1 MSGTTPVD
9 TDNSSLVVEEWP
21 YYQEDDSLWQRKE
34 KCLRNRSEK
43 CFGSREM
50 SDIGILSVDE
60 NWWFG
65 DTVKDFYSHKFLLG
79 SASPVL
85 HHILYEMELSESSKE
100 IVLNLNP
107 KLNVTLTR
115 TKTYDSERLE
125 LNGIPPIA
133 TEALLEYIYKD
144 KFLKSDY
151 EHGYS
156 RNLLW
161 RLWHAS
167 KALEMDHLSQIT
179 SETLDETMCEDTV
192 FWDLNYSMQFN
203 EMGLEHLKQK
213 VLKIMEGLEEKLFEH
228 DNFVWI
234 DHAGIKEILNKR
246 ESGSCEPLIIFNN
259 LLRWSLYQVD
269 RVACCEIDDKSG
281 AEIPIEIRLEWINNF
296 RKEQSQSASLKELE
310 KYLKRGIEFMPWTE
324 FSQEEYL
331 KYVPQFDLIS
341 NEKLLKSSLEL
352 MNIVVNNPNRLRYS
366 EYGCKNMPNTKLSF
380 LDDIKIS
387 GVKSNKDAS
396 KKSIREICLLN
407 MMDGSKKDEESLM
420 TL

>member
-1 MSGTTPVD
+1 MVY
-9 TDNSSLVVEEWP
+9 L
-21 YYQEDDSLWQRKE
+21 QK
-34 KCLRNRSEK
+34 
-43 CFGSREM
+43 
-50 SDIGILSVDE
+50 
-60 NWWFG
+60 
-65 DTVKDFYSHKFLLG
+65 
-79 SASPVL
+79 
-85 HHILYEMELSESSKE
+85 
-100 IVLNLNP
+100 
-107 KLNVTLTR
+107 
-115 TKTYDSERLE
+115 
-125 LNGIPPIA
+125 
-133 TEALLEYIYKD
+133 
-144 KFLKSDY
+144 
-151 EHGYS
+151 
-156 RNLLW
+156 
-161 RLWHAS
+161 
-167 KALEMDHLSQIT
+167 
-179 SETLDETMCEDTV
+179 TLDETMCEDTV

-203 EMGLEHLKQK
+203 EMGLEYLKQK

-296 RKEQSQSASLKELE
+296 RKE
-310 KYLKRGIEFMPWTE
+310 TE
-324 FSQEEYL
+324 PECYQEEYL

-387 GVKSNKDAS
+387 GLKSNKDAS